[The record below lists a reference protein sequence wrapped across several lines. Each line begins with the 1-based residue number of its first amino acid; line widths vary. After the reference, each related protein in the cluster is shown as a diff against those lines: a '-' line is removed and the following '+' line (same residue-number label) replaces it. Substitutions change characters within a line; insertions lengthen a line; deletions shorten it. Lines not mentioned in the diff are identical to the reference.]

1 MTQAALAK
9 RLKSIIWG
17 VGIFGLIFYQVVI
30 PYLCFKLFEY
40 NADKVILSIVFLCS
54 SGIPC
59 YAVLFIAYRIADN
72 IGKDLSFTNENAKLL
87 KWIST
92 LAMIDSTYLMI
103 GNIVLI
109 IIDAMNVM
117 SFIILF
123 MFVFLGVAISIVAAA
138 LSHLVAKAALLQSQ
152 NDLTI

>member
-9 RLKSIIWG
+9 RLKIIIFG
-17 VGIFGLIFYQVVI
+17 VGIFGLVFYQVVI
-30 PYLCFKLFEY
+30 PYLCFELFG
-40 NADKVILSIVFLCS
+40 NTFDKMLLSIVFLCG

-92 LAMIDSTYLMI
+92 LAMIDSTYLLI

-109 IIDAMNVM
+109 IIDAMSVM

-123 MFVFLGVAISIVAAA
+123 MFVFLAVVISIVAAA
-138 LSHLVAKAALLQSQ
+138 LSHLVTKAALLQSQ
-152 NDLTI
+152 SDLTI

>member
-9 RLKSIIWG
+9 RLKSIIFG

-30 PYLCFKLFEY
+30 PYLCIELFE
-40 NADKVILSIVFLCS
+40 NTFDKLLLSILFLCS

-59 YAVLFIAYRIADN
+59 YVVLFIAYRIADN

-92 LAMIDSTYLMI
+92 LAMIDSTYLLI

>member
-9 RLKSIIWG
+9 RLKSIIFG

-30 PYLCFKLFEY
+30 PYLCIELFE
-40 NADKVILSIVFLCS
+40 NTFDKLLLSILFLCS

-59 YAVLFIAYRIADN
+59 YVVLLIAYRIADN

-92 LAMIDSTYLMI
+92 LAMIDSTYLLI

-109 IIDAMNVM
+109 IIDAMNAM

>member
-9 RLKSIIWG
+9 RLKIIIFG
-17 VGIFGLIFYQVVI
+17 VGIFGLVFYQVVI
-30 PYLCFKLFEY
+30 PYLCFELFG
-40 NADKVILSIVFLCS
+40 NTFDKMLLSIVFLCG

-72 IGKDLSFTNENAKLL
+72 IGKDLSFTYENAKLL

-92 LAMIDSTYLMI
+92 LAMIDSTYLLI

-152 NDLTI
+152 SDLTI

>member
-1 MTQAALAK
+1 M
-9 RLKSIIWG
+9 
-17 VGIFGLIFYQVVI
+17 
-30 PYLCFKLFEY
+30 
-40 NADKVILSIVFLCS
+40 
-54 SGIPC
+54 
-59 YAVLFIAYRIADN
+59 VLFIAYRIADN

-138 LSHLVAKAALLQSQ
+138 LSHLVTKAALLQSQ
-152 NDLTI
+152 SDLTI

>member
-9 RLKSIIWG
+9 RLKIIIFG
-17 VGIFGLIFYQVVI
+17 VGIFGLVFYQVVI
-30 PYLCFKLFEY
+30 PYLCFELFG
-40 NADKVILSIVFLCS
+40 NTFDKMLLSIVFLCG

-92 LAMIDSTYLMI
+92 LAMIDSTYLLI

-109 IIDAMNVM
+109 IIDAMSVM

-123 MFVFLGVAISIVAAA
+123 MFVFLAVVISIVAAA
-138 LSHLVAKAALLQSQ
+138 LSHLVTKAAFLQSQ
-152 NDLTI
+152 SDLTI

>member
-9 RLKSIIWG
+9 RLKIIIFG
-17 VGIFGLIFYQVVI
+17 VGIFGLVFYQVVI
-30 PYLCFKLFEY
+30 PYLCFELFG
-40 NADKVILSIVFLCS
+40 NTFDKMLLSIVFLCG

-72 IGKDLSFTNENAKLL
+72 IGKDLSFTYENAKLL

-92 LAMIDSTYLMI
+92 LAMIDSTYLLI

-109 IIDAMNVM
+109 LIDAMSVI
-117 SFIILF
+117 SFVILF

-138 LSHLVAKAALLQSQ
+138 LSHLVTKAALLQSQ
-152 NDLTI
+152 SDLTI